1 MLRLPGIKLLV
12 SVCLYSC
19 NITSFSFF
27 QACMLTFYP
36 EFDCDSQDNYEMII
50 LLDMSNSMS
59 SEDVISVK
67 KIAIVLLNSISSNAS
82 FNIITYGSSE

>member
-1 MLRLPGIKLLV
+1 MLQLPRIELLV
-12 SVCLYSC
+12 NVCLYSC
-19 NITSFSFF
+19 NNTFFDF

-36 EFDCDSQDNYEMII
+36 EFDCESQDNYEMII

-59 SEDVISVK
+59 SEDIVSVK

-82 FNIITYGSSE
+82 FNLITYGSSE